1 MYLQPTKVLGPL
13 VHKQIKRVIFC
24 SLGQGVARMEALV
37 ARRVG
42 HDVATA
48 ALAFAQRPT
57 TRRRLDRSGLDAC
70 RIATLAL
77 ALHHHLHPCL
87 QACVP
92 YNVEE

>member
-1 MYLQPTKVLGPL
+1 
-13 VHKQIKRVIFC
+13 
-24 SLGQGVARMEALV
+24 MEALV

-42 HDVATA
+42 RDVANA

-77 ALHHHLHPCL
+77 ALHLHLHPCL

-92 YNVEE
+92 YKVRGRGASLEHLMGARVDDRSG